1 MLLQLYQLLAPLLQ
15 LQSVLGVQYVIY
27 VGGVPSVIGGSDN
40 RSYVFSGCLSAGLDH
55 G

>member
-27 VGGVPSVIGGSDN
+27 VGGVVVPSVVGGSDN
-40 RSYVFSGCLSAGLDH
+40 RSYVLRSCLSAG
-55 G
+55 